1 MKNSDASAP
10 LRLTS
15 AALTDIGRKRTNNE
29 DAFIAD
35 AELGL
40 YAVADGMG
48 GHAGGEVAS
57 QMAIEAL
64 RSALPSAPDAAFVE
78 QPTLANRRRL
88 LEWLVQT
95 VQSINAAIH
104 TRAQEEF
111 KLRGMGC
118 TLDVALIRGGGVF
131 TAHVGDSRI
140 YILRSGTVY
149 QLTEDHTFA
158 QMLLANGVLSKEEVA
173 KHPQRNMLTRG
184 LGPFPSV
191 QVDSAFFELDAGDVF
206 LLCSDGLYVEVP
218 EERIAAL
225 LTQPPEV
232 ATRELIAAG
241 LEAGGRDNMT
251 AVVFQV
257 MQSPQQQLG
266 IIGAEKTR
274 RALARSSLFAA
285 FTESELM
292 RVQKIALG
300 RIVPPG
306 ETVVTQGSPVD
317 ELYLVMEGTVSVMR
331 DGDTFGKLGP
341 GDPFG
346 AMALN
351 YEPDMEVSMRTDTLT
366 QLLVFPLAE
375 IKTLLASDTAIAAK
389 LALAALERVHHRHH
403 NVVNSYAR
411 YRRDNPSK

>member
-1 MKNSDASAP
+1 MKNSDTSAS
-10 LRLTS
+10 LRLNS

-35 AELGL
+35 PELGL

-57 QMAIEAL
+57 QMAVEAL
-64 RSALPSAPDAAFVE
+64 RSALPSAPDAAFVDK
-78 QPTLANRRRL
+78 PTLANRRRL

-104 TRAQEEF
+104 TRAQEDF

-257 MQSPQQQLG
+257 MQSPQQQG

-306 ETVVTQGSPVD
+306 ETVVAQGSAVD
-317 ELYLVMEGTVSVMR
+317 ELYLVMDGALSVVR
-331 DGDTFGKLGP
+331 DGDKFGNLGP

-351 YEPDMEVSMRTDTLT
+351 HEPDMEVSIRTDTRT

-389 LALAALERVHHRHH
+389 LALAALERVHHLHH
-403 NVVNSYAR
+403 SVVNSYSR
-411 YRRDNPSK
+411 YRRENPAK